1 MPTTVR
7 LPLEIRNP
15 QISVNPG
22 AAHFNVAAL
31 TAWDAGY
38 FVFDKTGNVDVVWFG
53 LAFVPAN
60 MAVTP
65 AAKIICYWAAN
76 STAGSNIRTQ
86 IAAGLVKS
94 ADTTNHWNRA
104 ALTAE
109 TAITTTLSTTAWT
122 QATVTYPASGSLTNQ
137 PAAND
142 VYIVKITRLGSDTV
156 NDTLT
161 AATPLFL
168 FGPFLQVDIT

>member
-65 AAKIICYWAAN
+65 AAKINCHWAAH

-86 IAAGLVKS
+86 IAAGAGIKVG
-94 ADTTNHWNRA
+94 TTH
-104 ALTAE
+104 
-109 TAITTTLSTTAWT
+109 
-122 QATVTYPASGSLTNQ
+122 
-137 PAAND
+137 
-142 VYIVKITRLGSDTV
+142 K
-156 NDTLT
+156 
-161 AATPLFL
+161 
-168 FGPFLQVDIT
+168 